1 MSVLQ
6 SESASDIIARA
17 FGWAEHKA
25 RFDSLEDGT
34 IDARQARIAYDAR
47 RRNVLE
53 SMDWNFARRR
63 YAPGQVLL
71 NTPSPK
77 NMPHA
82 FSVPPACLRVRNVT
96 AGYENTTWRR
106 EAVIFSSASD
116 DVQVVY
122 TSDET
127 NPGIFAPS
135 FTLALEY
142 LLAAQFAM
150 VHARSVNRSDRMLK
164 NYRDAMREADQME
177 GVEQSNDDAYERGA
191 LDLAL
196 GSYDFARPIS

>member
-6 SESASDIIARA
+6 SESMSDIVARA

-53 SMDWNFARRR
+53 SMDWNFARHR
-63 YAPGQVLL
+63 YAPNQVLL
-71 NTPSPK
+71 NTPTPQG
-77 NMPHA
+77 MPFA
-82 FSVPPACLRVRNVT
+82 FSVPPGCLRVRNVM
-96 AGYENTTWRR
+96 AGYQDLTWER
-106 EAVIFSSASD
+106 EAQIFASAGD
-116 DVQVVY
+116 DLQVVY
-122 TSDET
+122 TFDET
-127 NPGIFAPS
+127 NAGIFAPS
-135 FTLALEY
+135 FTLALEF

-150 VHARSVNRSDRMLK
+150 TYARSVNRSNHMLQ

-177 GVEQSNDDAYERGA
+177 GAEQSNDDAYARGA

-196 GSYDFARPIS
+196 GSYDFMKPIS